1 MTAIVIIPARY
12 HSTRFPGKPLSLL
25 KGKTLI
31 QHVYENSRGA
41 HLIENVIVATDSE
54 TIFEKVLS
62 FGGKAVMTREEHP
75 SGTDRIAEVAAT
87 VNYDIIVNVQGDEPL
102 VQPQMIDDVISL
114 LRDERASMGTLIKR
128 ITEADEV
135 LDPNVVKVVIDA
147 EGFALY
153 FSRSPIPYHRD
164 EWKPLGSKQR
174 VQSTPSLTLPPRGE
188 VQGWGGSSE
197 LQTLHFYKHVGIYS
211 YRREALLALSRIE
224 PTELEKIEKLEQ
236 LKALE
241 KGKKIKTKETFFET
255 IGVDTPEDLEKVGK
269 CLNTSL

>member
-1 MTAIVIIPARY
+1 MTAIVIIPSRY

-41 HLIENVIVATDSE
+41 HLIGDVIVATDSE
-54 TIFEKVLS
+54 TIFEEVLS

-87 VNYDIIVNVQGDEPL
+87 VDYDIIVNVQGDEPL
-102 VQPQMIDDVISL
+102 VRPQMVDDVISL
-114 LRDERASMGTLIKR
+114 LRDERASMGTLMKR

-164 EWKPLGSKQR
+164 EWKLS
-174 VQSTPSLTLPPRGE
+174 
-188 VQGWGGSSE
+188 SSE
-197 LQTLHFYKHVGIYS
+197 QRAESRDVKSTIEIRNFHCYKHIGIYS
-211 YRREALLALSRIE
+211 YRREALLALSRMK

-236 LKALE
+236 LRALE
-241 KGKKIKTKETFFET
+241 KGIKIKTKETFFE
-255 IGVDTPEDLEKVGK
+255 IFGVDTPEDLEKVGK